1 MVETWSRDICVTQGA
16 DLVLGDFLV
25 SYEGPGCGLVTFAS
39 GELSPVV
46 SR

>member
-1 MVETWSRDICVTQGA
+1 MSHDMFVTQGA

>member
-25 SYEGPGCGLVTFAS
+25 SYEGPGCGLVTFAR

>member
-1 MVETWSRDICVTQGA
+1 MTQGA

-46 SR
+46 SRWAVIGREQVT